1 MIITIGDKLRL
12 LRYERNITQKEVSL
26 ATGLKVDTIGRIEN
40 SVDSV
45 RKKSIEKLTN
55 YYGLTIDDLLKN

>member
-26 ATGLKVDTIGRIEN
+26 ATGLKVVTIGRIEN
-40 SVDSV
+40 SVGGV
-45 RKKSIEKLTN
+45 RKNSIEKLTN
-55 YYGLTIDDLLKN
+55 YYGLTIDDLLKS

>member
-26 ATGLKVDTIGRIEN
+26 ATGLKVVTIGRIEN
-40 SVDSV
+40 SVGSV
-45 RKKSIEKLTN
+45 RKNSIEKLTN
-55 YYGLTIDDLLKN
+55 YYGLTIDDLLKS